1 MSTPREREIL
11 AKEAERTKKERE
23 APSTGKWSPTDL
35 HVGGVIPGP
44 LESKSFHCGLDFH
57 KEGNFL
63 VVTTSDAAVH
73 LIDAFSGQPKRK
85 VYTKTCGWGD
95 VKFTH
100 NEDSVLLTAS
110 APGEKEREV
119 HYLSLYDNRYLRH
132 FGGHSQRVLSI
143 SMCPIS
149 DNFLSSSLDRT
160 VCLWDIRKAGG
171 ATGRIQLPSNVLKP
185 TVQYEGAGVIFAVM
199 GQEEHSRV
207 RGIKLFESR
216 MGTEPFMDIAPTNEQ
231 LEAALFKAQPGLQR
245 SQISKIMAAP
255 WTGMEFSPD
264 GLSVLVST
272 QGEAVFVLDSGLAQ
286 NKPPLALMRKNEAGL
301 ALGACFSADA
311 KCVLA
316 GNDENEIMIW
326 SCRDDE
332 GVLQNTL
339 SGPVAPVTH
348 IRANPKYDLIA
359 SSCLN
364 TALWIHDSSNSN
376 LQQMDTSN

>member
-11 AKEAERTKKERE
+11 AKEAERTRKERE
-23 APSTGKWSPTDL
+23 APMTMKWSPTDL
-35 HVGGVIPGP
+35 HVGSVIPGP
-44 LESKSFHCGLDFH
+44 LESKGFHCGMDFH

-63 VVTTSDAAVH
+63 VVTSSDAAVH
-73 LIDAFSGQPKRK
+73 LIDVFSGQPKRK

-110 APGEKEREV
+110 TAGEKEREI

-171 ATGRIQLPSNVLKP
+171 PAGRIQFPTNVLKP

-199 GQEEHSRV
+199 GQDEHTRV

-216 MGTEPFMDIAPTNEQ
+216 IGTEPFMDIAPTNEQ
-231 LEAALFKAQPGLQR
+231 LEAALLKAQPSLTRPQL
-245 SQISKIMAAP
+245 SKMMAAP

-272 QGEAVFVLDSGLAQ
+272 QGEALYVLDSGLAQ
-286 NKPPLALMRKNEAGL
+286 KPPLALMRKNEAGL

-311 KCVLA
+311 KSVLA
-316 GNDENEIMIW
+316 GNDENEITIL
-326 SCRDDE
+326 SCRDE
-332 GVLQNTL
+332 GEGNVQNTL

-348 IRANPKYDLIA
+348 IRANPKYDIIA

-364 TALWIHDSSNSN
+364 TSLWIRSHDADRVSLMDMSN
-376 LQQMDTSN
+376 